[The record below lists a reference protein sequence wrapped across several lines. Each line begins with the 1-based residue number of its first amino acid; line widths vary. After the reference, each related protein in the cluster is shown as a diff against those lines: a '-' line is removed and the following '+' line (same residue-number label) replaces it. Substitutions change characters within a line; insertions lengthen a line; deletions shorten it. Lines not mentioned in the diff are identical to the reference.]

1 MSFRALFR
9 RNKSKKS
16 TASENSP
23 PISSSFNGSQSPP
36 RCPAD
41 ELELVFK
48 KFDVNGD
55 GKISASELGSI
66 MSSLGQKASEEELQ
80 KMITEFDADGD
91 GFIDFK
97 EFVELIYDIDG
108 NGSITA
114 EELHKVMGS
123 LGEDCSIAECRKMIS
138 GVDND
143 GDGTI
148 DFEEFKMMMLRL

>member
-80 KMITEFDADGD
+80 K
-91 GFIDFK
+91 
-97 EFVELIYDIDG
+97 
-108 NGSITA
+108 
-114 EELHKVMGS
+114 
-123 LGEDCSIAECRKMIS
+123 KMIS